1 MNMGSVRELT
11 KEEVRS
17 MPAGSVTTIK
27 DLMFM
32 GHLPTGEGVPPGGPP
47 QDAAASPGTP
57 LAAFGAADAVPWGNE
72 PIGFYDA
79 YAAAILQARGDWLL
93 EELHRTQ
100 VQLRELVPG
109 ARLVP
114 AAWRDPS
121 PLTAGPAAAWPK
133 KRAVVDLSKDDADWA
148 KKKKTRVGLMQS
160 SSEVEK
166 ARVEQAVEVPLV
178 AMQTGKRC
186 AVQQGAAQC
195 SGTVNRLSPCHLSP
209 NRRVGAESPAPL
221 SLGTSAAAAL
231 EKAAAQVAQED
242 ENSCEED
249 EHSCGSS
256 SVRVCNQCSSDN
268 AIGNYSCQ
276 ACGQPLTPIGVYGD
290 DHPKTP

>member
-32 GHLPTGEGVPPGGPP
+32 RHLPTGEGVPPRGPP

-57 LAAFGAADAVPWGNE
+57 LVAFGAADAVPWGNE

-79 YAAAILQARGDWLL
+79 YAAATLQARGEWLL

-100 VQLRELVPG
+100 VQLSSLAQE
-109 ARLVP
+109 A
-114 AAWRDPS
+114 S

-133 KRAVVDLSKDDADWA
+133 KRAVVDLSKDDADRA
-148 KKKKTRVGLMQS
+148 KKKKTWVGFMQS

-221 SLGTSAAAAL
+221 SLGTSAVAVL
-231 EKAAAQVAQED
+231 EAAAQVAQED

>member
-57 LAAFGAADAVPWGNE
+57 LAAFGAVDAVPWGND

-100 VQLRELVPG
+100 VQLKELGPG
-109 ARLVP
+109 ARRVP
-114 AAWRDPS
+114 AAWRDP
-121 PLTAGPAAAWPK
+121 P
-133 KRAVVDLSKDDADWA
+133 
-148 KKKKTRVGLMQS
+148 QS
-160 SSEVEK
+160 S
-166 ARVEQAVEVPLV
+166 
-178 AMQTGKRC
+178 
-186 AVQQGAAQC
+186 
-195 SGTVNRLSPCHLSP
+195 
-209 NRRVGAESPAPL
+209 PAS
-221 SLGTSAAAAL
+221 SL
-231 EKAAAQVAQED
+231 
-242 ENSCEED
+242 
-249 EHSCGSS
+249 SS
-256 SVRVCNQCSSDN
+256 SASRTDWITALPNCRVVNN
-268 AIGNYSCQ
+268 
-276 ACGQPLTPIGVYGD
+276 
-290 DHPKTP
+290 KE

>member
-32 GHLPTGEGVPPGGPP
+32 RHLPTGEGVPPRGPP

-57 LAAFGAADAVPWGNE
+57 LVAFGAADAVPWGNE

-79 YAAAILQARGDWLL
+79 YAAATLQARGEWLL

-100 VQLRELVPG
+100 VQLSSLAQE
-109 ARLVP
+109 A
-114 AAWRDPS
+114 S

-133 KRAVVDLSKDDADWA
+133 KRAVVDLSKDDADRA
-148 KKKKTRVGLMQS
+148 KKKKTWVGFMQS

-186 AVQQGAAQC
+186 AVQQGADQC

>member
-32 GHLPTGEGVPPGGPP
+32 RHLPTGEGVPPRGPP

-57 LAAFGAADAVPWGNE
+57 LVAFGAADAVPWGNE

-79 YAAAILQARGDWLL
+79 YAAATLQARGEWLL

-100 VQLRELVPG
+100 VQLSSLAQE
-109 ARLVP
+109 A
-114 AAWRDPS
+114 S

-133 KRAVVDLSKDDADWA
+133 KRAVVDLSKDDADRA
-148 KKKKTRVGLMQS
+148 KKKKTWVGFMQS

-221 SLGTSAAAAL
+221 SLGTSAAAVL
-231 EKAAAQVAQED
+231 EAAAQVAQED

>member
-32 GHLPTGEGVPPGGPP
+32 RHLPTGEGVPPGGPP

-121 PLTAGPAAAWPK
+121 PLTAGPAAAQI
-133 KRAVVDLSKDDADWA
+133 VVASE
-148 KKKKTRVGLMQS
+148 
-160 SSEVEK
+160 SSEGGEDSEDSEVSEDRPGHVAVASAPQPSAPLPRMLQPIEPLPRMQQPSVPPPRDEMPQPR
-166 ARVEQAVEVPLV
+166 AR
-178 AMQTGKRC
+178 GR
-186 AVQQGAAQC
+186 
-195 SGTVNRLSPCHLSP
+195 RLSP
-209 NRRVGAESPAPL
+209 PATRAMLFDISARIVADPL
-221 SLGTSAAAAL
+221 SRLRLTRWLDAWQDGDGSTEAARSL
-231 EKAAAQVAQED
+231 P
-242 ENSCEED
+242 
-249 EHSCGSS
+249 SS
-256 SVRVCNQCSSDN
+256 TQ
-268 AIGNYSCQ
+268 
-276 ACGQPLTPIGVYGD
+276 
-290 DHPKTP
+290 